1 MATASLRVVF
11 VLLLQHTSVYLTI
24 FQRMFVYVQS
34 VSSLSYS
41 QSHLCSAASYLFT
54 LCCEWSSCLLN
65 IVHFIRWKYES
76 LFCLLIV
83 NLFPKLVQH
92 VKTDKTAVRI
102 MRNSDVYDQVLSGS
116 GKVRKMSDDV
126 IHAQLTKTN

>member
-41 QSHLCSAASYLFT
+41 HSHLCSAASYLFT
-54 LCCEWSSCLLN
+54 LCYEWSSCLLN

>member
-1 MATASLRVVF
+1 M
-11 VLLLQHTSVYLTI
+11 
-24 FQRMFVYVQS
+24 
-34 VSSLSYS
+34 
-41 QSHLCSAASYLFT
+41 
-54 LCCEWSSCLLN
+54 
-65 IVHFIRWKYES
+65 
-76 LFCLLIV
+76 LIV
-83 NLFPKLVQH
+83 ILLSKQVQH